1 MNPVPKFSFLFSPS
15 LPSKSK
21 TAVLIAFSLLVI
33 ASFVS
38 YQSYNVSVKETEEVN
53 RTYEVKLKLEEFFSA
68 VKDVNRGISGI
79 LLRKDYSFY
88 TTYSK
93 GKDSMYGKFD
103 ELKAMTRDNAQQQ
116 ANLHKLKGIIDMRTV
131 LLDSILK
138 TYANNNEVLLNQQLD
153 RGRIMMD
160 NTEKTVQEI
169 RLIENQLLTERS
181 NSSKSAITK
190 SKAII
195 AIFMVAAI
203 IIIAICFY
211 LLLRSLTI
219 IQEKERT
226 YRNIFEHSKDLLCTC
241 KQDLSIIEANPGFIK
256 TFGFDKE
263 KGEVLLSRFLSHA
276 DDAALIKQ
284 AFAQKSNLEQQQL
297 VFIGSQGELHICQ
310 SSFIL
315 IDEKAKIYSVV
326 LTDITQQV
334 QVQLEKEALER
345 FANIGKVSRLLAHE
359 VRNPLTNISLAV
371 ESLHEESKDGNLN
384 NYLSIIE
391 RNSIRINKI
400 ITELLNSTRPTVLE
414 YGPMQVAAVLE
425 ESLAMARDR
434 INLKHIAINK
444 QFQDNLPVIN
454 GDKDKLGLAFLNIII
469 NAIEAM
475 PNDGGIL
482 ELMTALDRSRNIVV
496 SIKDNGIGMDAETIN
511 NVFRPFFSKK
521 NGGTGLGLASTQN
534 IVLTHK
540 GRIEVSSEPGKG
552 TTFTV
557 ILPTK

>member
-1 MNPVPKFSFLFSPS
+1 MNPVPRFSFLLSPS
-15 LPSKSK
+15 LPSRSK
-21 TAVLIAFSLLVI
+21 TGVLIGFLLLVI

-38 YQSYNVSVKETEEVN
+38 YQSFNSSIKASEEVN
-53 RTYEVKLKLEEFFSA
+53 HTYDVKLKLEEFFSS
-68 VKDVNRGISGI
+68 VKDVNRGITGI

-88 TTYSK
+88 STYRK
-93 GKDSMYGKFD
+93 GKSDMYGKFD
-103 ELKAMTRDNAQQQ
+103 ELKALTKDNARQQ
-116 ANLHKLKGIIDMRTV
+116 ANLHKLKSILDMRTA
-131 LLDSILK
+131 LLDSVLT
-138 TYANNNEVLLNQQLD
+138 TYASQNETLLNQQLD
-153 RGRIMMD
+153 RGRTMMD
-160 NTEKTVQEI
+160 NTEKAVQEI
-169 RLIENQLLTERS
+169 RLIENELLTERS
-181 NSSKSAITK
+181 NSSKKSIAK

-195 AIFMVAAI
+195 AIFMVVAI
-203 IIIAICFY
+203 VIIAICFF

-219 IQEKERT
+219 IQEKEKT

-241 KQDLSIIEANPGFIK
+241 KQDLSIIEANPGFVK
-256 TFGFDKE
+256 TFGFEKE
-263 KGEVLLSRFLSHA
+263 EGKVLLSKFLSHA

-284 AFAQKSNLEQQQL
+284 AFSKKSNLEQKQL
-297 VFIGSQGELHICQ
+297 VFIGAQGELHICQ

-359 VRNPLTNISLAV
+359 VRNPLTNINLAV
-371 ESLHEESKDGNLN
+371 ESLHDESKDENLS

-391 RNSIRINKI
+391 RNSIRINRI

-425 ESLAMARDR
+425 ESLIMAKDR
-434 INLKHIAINK
+434 INLKHITIKK

-475 PNDGGIL
+475 PNDGGVL
-482 ELMTALDRSRNIVV
+482 ELMAALDRSRNIVV

-511 NVFRPFFSKK
+511 SVFRPFFSKK

-540 GRIEVSSEPGKG
+540 GKVEVSSEPGRG